1 MCLLIKKDNI
11 CEVFLQQQKTQ
22 PTNEQAS
29 EINYWKEKK
38 KKKKSTPRWYSTQDG
53 GRRPHDR
60 HEQHVKED
68 EDHTIAAINP

>member
-38 KKKKSTPRWYSTQDG
+38 KKKKSQLPGDTAHRM
-53 GRRPHDR
+53 
-60 HEQHVKED
+60 ED
-68 EDHTIAAINP
+68 EDPTNATTNT